1 MKFMGDKW
9 TSMVRELSFEG
20 LQKSW
25 RALCFAGLSFQLEG
39 PTLRVVGGVVSWFSW
54 PRTTTAAS
62 K

>member
-9 TSMVRELSFEG
+9 TSMVHELSFEG

-39 PTLRVVGGVVSWFSW
+39 PTLGRWGSSFLVFLAKNHDSS
-54 PRTTTAAS
+54 
-62 K
+62 